1 MPRRP
6 SASDTEPVLLLRALF
21 VLIAFLGVFST
32 AASLLPD
39 GDLHDASTVLT
50 GDCLLIA
57 S

>member
-32 AASLLPD
+32 AASLMPD